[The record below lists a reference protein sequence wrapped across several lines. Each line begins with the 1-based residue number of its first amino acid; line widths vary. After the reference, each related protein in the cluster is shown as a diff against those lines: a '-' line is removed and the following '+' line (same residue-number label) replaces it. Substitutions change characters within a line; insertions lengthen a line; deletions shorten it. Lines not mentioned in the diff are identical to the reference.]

1 MPQFKCKIK
10 FSRLLLAW
18 VLVSVG
24 VLALSELT
32 ASVEAQSHSSK
43 TSDVVLAER

>member
-1 MPQFKCKIK
+1 MPQFQCKIK

-24 VLALSELT
+24 TIALCELVGGVT
-32 ASVEAQSHSSK
+32 APSNSK
-43 TSDVVLAER
+43 IVQLKFAAG